1 VIVGRDAIVR
11 RALVAELR
19 TEGIALA
26 AETAC
31 PRDAIDLAVDLAPA
45 VAIVDRDVPDDDDV
59 LELVQR
65 MHRAAPEVAILL
77 LSNGVDDDFAIL
89 ALQAGASGFVCKRLP
104 LEILP
109 RVVHSLAAGDA
120 AVSRSLTMRL
130 IDLLRDP
137 DADGAGL
144 RSRRTELSAREA
156 EVLDLICAGDHTP
169 GTAARLGLPVETV
182 RSDVERILRKIGAP
196 AQRSRSAAR

>member
-11 RALVAELR
+11 RALVAQLR

-26 AETAC
+26 AETASR
-31 PRDAIDLAVDLAPA
+31 RDAIDLAVDLAPA

-65 MHRAAPEVAILL
+65 MHLAAPEVAILL

-109 RVVHSLAAGDA
+109 RVVHNLAAGDA
-120 AVSRSLTMRL
+120 AVTRSLTMRL
-130 IDLLRDP
+130 IDLLRRP
-137 DADGAGL
+137 DAGAPGL
-144 RSRRTELSAREA
+144 RPRRMELSAREA
-156 EVLDLICAGDHTP
+156 EVLDLICAGDHTR

-182 RSDVERILRKIGAP
+182 RSDIERILRKIGTL

>member
-130 IDLLRDP
+130 IDLLRHP

>member
-59 LELVQR
+59 LELIQR

-89 ALQAGASGFVCKRLP
+89 ALQAGASGFVSKRLP

-120 AVSRSLTMRL
+120 AVTRSLTMRL
-130 IDLLRDP
+130 IDLVRHP
-137 DADGAGL
+137 DAGGAGL
-144 RSRRTELSAREA
+144 RARRTELSAREA
-156 EVLDLICAGDHTP
+156 EVLDLICAGDHAL
-169 GTAARLGLPVETV
+169 GTAARLGLPIETV
-182 RSDVERILRKIGAP
+182 RSDVERILRKLGAP
-196 AQRSRSAAR
+196 AHRLHSAIR